1 MNLEKQVVLIVDD
14 IYFNAKFIEDIL
26 KDDYLV
32 VIVTSGKECLE
43 YIKHKKVDIILL
55 DVVMPEMDGYEV
67 CRRVK
72 ADPVTKKIPVVFLSV
87 KGEIE
92 DETKG
97 LELGAIDYIIKP
109 ACTSIIKARI
119 KNHLEL
125 KKYNDFLEKLSF
137 IDELTG
143 LFNRRYLDKVLK
155 KEWRYAL
162 RTGEILS
169 MLLIDIDFFKGYN
182 DCYGHLEGDKC
193 LEKVAT
199 VLKNS
204 VLRSRDV
211 VTRYGGEEFI
221 IILPATPQAGAIKVA
236 KRLQE
241 QLALLKVE
249 HQGSEV
255 SDYVTLSI
263 GTASVDSRDF
273 INEKGIIEMA
283 DFALYQAKKQG
294 RNRIV

>member
-32 VIVTSGKECLE
+32 VIVTSGKKCLE
-43 YIKHKKVDIILL
+43 YIKYKKVDIILL

-67 CRRVK
+67 CRRLK

-109 ACTSIIKARI
+109 ASTSIIKARI

>member
-67 CRRVK
+67 CRRLK

-109 ACTSIIKARI
+109 ASTSIIKARI

-125 KKYNDFLEKLSF
+125 KKYNDFLERLSF

>member
-67 CRRVK
+67 CRRLK
-72 ADPVTKKIPVVFLSV
+72 ADSVTKKIPVVFLSV

>member
-32 VIVTSGKECLE
+32 VIVTSGKDCLA
-43 YIKHKKVDIILL
+43 YTKHKKVDIVLL
-55 DVVMPEMDGYEV
+55 DIVMPEMDGYEV
-67 CRRVK
+67 CKRLK
-72 ADPVTKKIPVVFLSV
+72 ANPATKKIPVVFLSV

-109 ACTSIIKARI
+109 ACASIIKARI

-155 KEWRYAL
+155 KEWRCAL

-169 MLLIDIDFFKGYN
+169 VLLIDIDFFKGYN

-193 LEKVAT
+193 LERVAN

-204 VLRSRDV
+204 VLRSSDV

-221 IILPATPQAGAIKVA
+221 IILPATPQEGAIKVA
-236 KRLQE
+236 KRIQE
-241 QLALLKVE
+241 QLALLQIE
-249 HQGSEV
+249 HHGSEI